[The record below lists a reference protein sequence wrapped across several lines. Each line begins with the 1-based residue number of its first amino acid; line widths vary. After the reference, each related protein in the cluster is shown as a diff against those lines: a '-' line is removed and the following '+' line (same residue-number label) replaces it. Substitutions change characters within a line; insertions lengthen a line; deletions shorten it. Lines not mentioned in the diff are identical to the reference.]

1 MHVNAELARTLRA
14 FATTHVIDSGS
25 EREARKKG
33 LLAPDHDGS
42 GLVLTTKGLDFLS
55 KWK

>member
-14 FATTHVIDSGS
+14 FSETNVIDPGS

-33 LLAPDHDGS
+33 LLAPNHDGS
-42 GLVLTTKGLDFLS
+42 GLVLTPKGLDFLS